1 MATLKQNQIDLDL
14 SRVGD
19 VATREALEG
28 VIRFVNDLASRGIK
42 TGGPVAGKSF
52 ATNSGFAE
60 VAEDGTLSGKRLE
73 LEGGGAFK
81 VEYHEGSLGNAA
93 TTSFTVRG
101 EVLGAFG
108 IAQFQGSSSD
118 WRVMGRGTTTDSVYF
133 TNGSSTSKKVHLTN
147 SYAGT
152 NKYRLVIFY
161 RE

>member
-19 VATREALEG
+19 FATREALEG
-28 VIRFVNDLASRGIK
+28 LIRFVNQLSAGGIK
-42 TGGPVAGKSF
+42 TGGPITGKSV
-52 ATNSGFAE
+52 ATSSGYAGLAE
-60 VAEDGTLSGKRLE
+60 GGTITGKRLE
-73 LEGGGAFK
+73 LEDGGAFK
-81 VEYHEGSLGNAA
+81 VELHEGSLGNGAS
-93 TTSFTVRG
+93 TSFTVKG

-108 IAQFQGSSSD
+108 TAEYQGSST
-118 WRVMGRGTTTDSVYF
+118 WRVLGRGTTTDSVYLD
-133 TNGSSTSKKVHLTN
+133 NVGSTSSKVVITN